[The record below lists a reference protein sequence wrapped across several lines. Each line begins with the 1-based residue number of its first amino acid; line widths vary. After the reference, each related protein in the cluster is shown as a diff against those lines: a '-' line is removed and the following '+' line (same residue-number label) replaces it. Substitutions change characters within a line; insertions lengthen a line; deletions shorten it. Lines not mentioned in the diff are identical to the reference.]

1 MNPRPTHKELS
12 KKLKHAI
19 LLARSGA
26 VVILAPEVIL
36 ADAMN
41 LGYSFGEDF
50 PVILQELLNL
60 ATPENYVGS
69 RPPAKSYETAIKG
82 AELFAFVI
90 RSAFFRGLDVYFKFA
105 LYNDMLVVIS
115 LHEDR

>member
-41 LGYSFGEDF
+41 
-50 PVILQELLNL
+50 
-60 ATPENYVGS
+60 
-69 RPPAKSYETAIKG
+69 
-82 AELFAFVI
+82 
-90 RSAFFRGLDVYFKFA
+90 
-105 LYNDMLVVIS
+105 
-115 LHEDR
+115 